1 MKDGIDK
8 LCVAKDRTCRLV
20 LYHSR
25 SRSVKTKEIDEHRSI
40 AYLADG
46 IHDIQSD
53 AYRDRHRA
61 VSQDVEET

>member
-25 SRSVKTKEIDEHRSI
+25 SRSVKTKEIDEHWSI
-40 AYLADG
+40 AYLAHG

-53 AYRDRHRA
+53 EDRDSHRN